1 MFVLLPL
8 VTELALSVRNVFT
21 QSVGAENPS
30 WNLVALVSERVVALL
45 HGPFV
50 LVHC

>member
-8 VTELALSVRNVFT
+8 VTELALSVRNVFPS
-21 QSVGAENPS
+21 QLGRKNPS
-30 WNLVALVSERVVALL
+30 WNLVAPVSERVVALL